1 MFLLSYDRYNGMIS
15 RQEAISQELVTLL
28 RWCGRTLRNWGWQE
42 PKVPMEACLLWP
54 DTVQREIT

>member
-28 RWCGRTLRNWGWQE
+28 RWCGRTLRSWGWQE
-42 PKVPMEACLLWP
+42 PKVLMEECLLWP